1 MGAPWHGQ
9 KKAVPCQP
17 NVQTGFLRAAVP
29 PLLSCYRP
37 SLRQRVATRKRRRPR
52 CIVIAG
58 PNGAGKTTFA
68 REYLPGVARVLHFV
82 NADLIAGGLSPLKPE
97 LAAIAAARMVLR
109 EIDRLATER
118 ADFAFE
124 TTLSG
129 RTYVRRME
137 AWKRAGYRI
146 EIAYLRLDSIDL
158 ALRRIEARVRQGGHD
173 VPERDVLRRFDRG
186 WENFVRIYQ
195 PMAESWAVYDNSGAS
210 PRLLERQK

>member
-1 MGAPWHGQ
+1 MAPH
-9 KKAVPCQP
+9 K
-17 NVQTGFLRAAVP
+17 
-29 PLLSCYRP
+29 
-37 SLRQRVATRKRRRPR
+37 RRPR

-68 REYLPGVARVLHFV
+68 REYLPGIARVVHFV

-97 LAAIAAARMVLR
+97 LAAITAARLVLR

-129 RTYVRRME
+129 RAYVRRIE
-137 AWKRAGYRI
+137 GWKRAGYRI
-146 EIAYLRLDSIDL
+146 EIVYLRLSSPDL

-173 VPERDVLRRFDRG
+173 VPKRDVLRRFKRR
-186 WENFVRIYQ
+186 WENFIKIYQ
-195 PMAESWAVYDNSGAS
+195 PMAESWVVYDNSGAS
-210 PRLLERQK
+210 PQLVERRNEGS

>member
-1 MGAPWHGQ
+1 M
-9 KKAVPCQP
+9 
-17 NVQTGFLRAAVP
+17 
-29 PLLSCYRP
+29 
-37 SLRQRVATRKRRRPR
+37 ATRKRRRPR

-68 REYLPGVARVLHFV
+68 REYLPRIARVVHFV

-109 EIDRLATER
+109 EIDRLASER

-146 EIAYLRLDSIDL
+146 EIVYLRLDLIDL
-158 ALRRIEARVRQGGHD
+158 ALRRIEVRVRQGGHD
-173 VPERDVLRRFDRG
+173 VPKRDVLRRFNRG

-210 PRLLERQK
+210 AQLVERKK